1 MKPIVIA
8 HRGASGYL
16 PEHTRPAKV
25 LAHIMGADFL
35 EQDIVAT
42 RDDKLVVL
50 HDVHIDTVTDV
61 AERFPGRQRDDGRFY
76 ARDFDMAE
84 LRQLTAWERMR
95 ADGTAVYPERYP
107 ARTGHYKIHTFR
119 EELQLVNRL
128 NAATGRQA
136 GIYPEIKAPAW
147 HKGEGIDI
155 SPIVL
160 EQIHEFSGAEDKDL
174 VFVQCF
180 DDQEVIRLKNEL
192 NCEWPLVQLIGKNSW
207 NEAATDYN
215 ELRTPEGL
223 ARVAEVADGI
233 GPNIDHLYVS
243 DEQGIRPTEL
253 VEQAHSLGMLV
264 HPYTFRSDDLPSA
277 FDHFDELV
285 RFCVLE
291 VGVDGLFTDFPDK
304 VATILEQNIGGE
316 PSI

>member
-25 LAHIMGADFL
+25 LAHVMGADFL

-42 RDDKLVVL
+42 RDDELVVL

-95 ADGTAVYPERYP
+95 HDGTAVYPERYP

-119 EELQLVNRL
+119 EELQLINRL

-147 HKGEGIDI
+147 HAREGVDL

-160 EQIHEFSGAEDKDL
+160 EQIHEFNGADNRDL
-174 VFVQCF
+174 VYVQCF
-180 DDQEVIRLKNEL
+180 DDQEVIRLKQDL
-192 NCEWPLVQLIGKNSW
+192 NCEWPLVQLIGMNAW
-207 NEAATDYN
+207 QEAATDYD
-215 ELRTPEGL
+215 ELRTPAGL

-233 GPNIDHLYVS
+233 GPNIDHLYVT
-243 DEQGIRPTEL
+243 DETGIRPTKL
-253 VEQAHSLGMLV
+253 VEQAHALGLVV
-264 HPYTFRSDDLPSA
+264 HPYTFRSDDLPTGFETLA
-277 FDHFDELV
+277 ELV
-285 RFCVLE
+285 RFCVTE

-304 VATILEQNIGGE
+304 AVAILKQISGAH
-316 PSI
+316 